1 MNVSSLKTSA
11 SGTLYTCPAGT
22 VAEVELVAMEAGTGS
37 LDVVSNGIATSWIG
51 VGQASLTTSFTQSS
65 GQSSGAA
72 DNSFAENSGGGNYIL
87 HPRFIK
93 LTAGDTLNMTS
104 TRKCSLIIYEETTG
118 TH

>member
-37 LDVVSNGIATSWIG
+37 LDVVSNGFTTSWVSG
-51 VGQASLTTSFTQSS
+51 GKALLVNSFTMSS
-65 GQSSGAA
+65 GQSSAA
-72 DNSFAENSGGGNYIL
+72 SDNSFAEDTGAGNYVL

-93 LTAGDTLNMTS
+93 LTAGDTLNMTAA
-104 TRKCSLIIYEETTG
+104 RKCTLIIYEETTG

>member
-22 VAEVELVAMEAGTGS
+22 VAEVELVAMEAGSGT
-37 LDVVSNGIATSWIG
+37 LNVISNGI
-51 VGQASLTTSFTQSS
+51 TTTWVSGGNAMLVNSFTMSS
-65 GQSSGAA
+65 GQSSAA
-72 DNSFAENSGGGNYIL
+72 SDNSFTEDTGGGNYVL

-93 LTAGDTLNMTS
+93 LTAGDTLNMT
-104 TRKCSLIIYEETTG
+104 TARKCSLIIYEETTG